1 MYKLMIVDDSQI
13 ICNRIE
19 RAVRGMMIEVV
30 ATAANGKEAV
40 ELFKLHRPNLI
51 TMDLNMP
58 EVDGL
63 TAIRQIIAQDARVSI
78 LVVSAVSDRRTGLK
92 ALHSGARGF
101 VQKPF
106 TDEKLIIGLNNL
118 INPIIR

>member
-92 ALHSGARGF
+92 ALHRGARGF

-106 TDEKLIIGLNNL
+106 TDEKLIIGLNKL

>member
-78 LVVSAVSDRRTGLK
+78 LVGSAVSDRRTGLK

-106 TDEKLIIGLNNL
+106 TDEKLIIGLNKL

>member
-13 ICNRIE
+13 IRNRIE
-19 RAVRGMMIEVV
+19 RAVRDTIIEVV
-30 ATAANGKEAV
+30 ATASNGKEAV

-78 LVVSAVSDRRTGLK
+78 LVVSAVLDKRTGLK
-92 ALHSGARGF
+92 AFHR
-101 VQKPF
+101 
-106 TDEKLIIGLNNL
+106 
-118 INPIIR
+118 